1 MWWKEVNQRYGM
13 FQIGSPLFFHQN
25 PVGFK
30 NNIVTDIPE
39 LSVPSFTTI
48 NCPYYLSVSSVNNI
62 NLSQITGFSHW
73 RWKSFFCNYASYR
86 GELKGFRTRNCEA
99 ITVWTSEKQKK
110 NRITSINAHR
120 VFTKKLNVQT
130 LAEFLNPNLESAA
143 TRWSHL
149 WVSCPEKYFDVIK
162 FHLKRN
168 INVRETELVLKPK
181 LFWLAASPDVQ
192 MF

>member
-30 NNIVTDIPE
+30 NNIMTGIPE

-73 RWKSFFCNYASYR
+73 RWKSFFATMQVIEENSKVL
-86 GELKGFRTRNCEA
+86 EQE
-99 ITVWTSEKQKK
+99 TVKQSLCGLRK
-110 NRITSINAHR
+110 NRRKI
-120 VFTKKLNVQT
+120 
-130 LAEFLNPNLESAA
+130 E
-143 TRWSHL
+143 
-149 WVSCPEKYFDVIK
+149 
-162 FHLKRN
+162 
-168 INVRETELVLKPK
+168 
-181 LFWLAASPDVQ
+181 
-192 MF
+192 